1 MEQIDFM
8 NQEISVFEETE
19 LTDTDLLNAV
29 ELLSYPAAAP
39 QTTTTTTTSSRFVP
53 HVPLNVFLEQQQ
65 NSNTKRKT
73 TNDLNLFQNYLT
85 SQNESRFP
93 QFIPPAEL
101 SEYISGFL
109 LSVRRKNGEEFEPT
123 TLRSFFSSINRHLI
137 SNGYKFSLM
146 TDAQFRRSRDILAAK
161 QKQLKCMGKGNK
173 PRAADEIT
181 DDDINVMYEKQVLG
195 PASPS
200 SLIYSMWMMCTL
212 QFGMR
217 TGKETHDLR
226 WGDVALR
233 IDDDGHEYIVYTQ
246 ERQTK
251 TRTGANPRDIRQT
264 KPRAYAIPDVPNR
277 DPVGLYKKFR
287 GLRPMEMLEPDS
299 PFFLSINYAPKPG
312 HAWYKKIPM
321 GINKLYA
328 VMNELKEGAGLQVTD
343 RRLTPYR

>member
-1 MEQIDFM
+1 M
-8 NQEISVFEETE
+8 NQDS
-19 LTDTDLLNAV
+19 
-29 ELLSYPAAAP
+29 
-39 QTTTTTTTSSRFVP
+39 
-53 HVPLNVFLEQQQ
+53 
-65 NSNTKRKT
+65 
-73 TNDLNLFQNYLT
+73 
-85 SQNESRFP
+85 

-101 SEYISGFL
+101 SEFISGFL
-109 LSVRRKNGEEFEPT
+109 FSVRRKNEEFEPT

-137 SNGYKFSLM
+137 SNGHKFSLM

-173 PRAADEIT
+173 PKAADEIT
-181 DDDINVMYEKQVLG
+181 DDDINVMYEKQVLC

-217 TGKETHDLR
+217 TGKQRHDLR

-264 KPRAYAIPDVPNR
+264 KPWAYDNPDVPNR
-277 DPVGLYKKFR
+277 DPEF
-287 GLRPMEMLEPDS
+287 
-299 PFFLSINYAPKPG
+299 
-312 HAWYKKIPM
+312 
-321 GINKLYA
+321 
-328 VMNELKEGAGLQVTD
+328 
-343 RRLTPYR
+343 

>member
-1 MEQIDFM
+1 
-8 NQEISVFEETE
+8 
-19 LTDTDLLNAV
+19 
-29 ELLSYPAAAP
+29 
-39 QTTTTTTTSSRFVP
+39 
-53 HVPLNVFLEQQQ
+53 
-65 NSNTKRKT
+65 
-73 TNDLNLFQNYLT
+73 
-85 SQNESRFP
+85 
-93 QFIPPAEL
+93 
-101 SEYISGFL
+101 
-109 LSVRRKNGEEFEPT
+109 
-123 TLRSFFSSINRHLI
+123 
-137 SNGYKFSLM
+137 
-146 TDAQFRRSRDILAAK
+146 
-161 QKQLKCMGKGNK
+161 
-173 PRAADEIT
+173 
-181 DDDINVMYEKQVLG
+181 MYEKQVLG

-217 TGKETHDLR
+217 TGKETHDPR
-226 WGDVALR
+226 WRDVALR

-299 PFFLSINYAPKPG
+299 LFFLSINYAPKPG

-343 RRLTPYR
+343 R